1 MRYQR
6 SFRPPDFGLPF
17 VLGRDQ
23 QHAVRIFPIQAQHKL
38 GELARL
44 DKIVVAAAILA
55 PFGVLV
61 ATTVVVNINQRS
73 ELTLLEPSVDGVD
86 ELGLFSGLGEQ
97 ANACDDAHV
106 SRSEEHTSEL
116 QSLMRISYA
125 VFCLKKK

>member
-38 GELARL
+38 GELARR

-61 ATTVVVNINQRS
+61 ATTVVGNITQRS
-73 ELTLLEPSVDGVD
+73 ELTPLEPSVAGAE
-86 ELGLFSGLGEQ
+86 ELGLFTGPGHPV
-97 ANACDDAHV
+97 NAWEDAHV
-106 SRSEEHTSEL
+106 SRNPYRASGTERT
-116 QSLMRISYA
+116 
-125 VFCLKKK
+125 